1 MNLTNLFGGVPIITK
16 TYELDDDFSAPR
28 NTYAECI
35 KFIADE
41 CDLAASLLPLN
52 YTGDRIGRAT
62 KGAALAL
69 KARILLYAAS
79 DLHNTT
85 VFPGY
90 SNPELIGYTDA
101 NRTARW
107 QAAKDAA
114 KAVMDLG
121 IYSLFRPNPAPTD
134 SVAQNFVDLFN
145 SYR

>member
-1 MNLTNLFGGVPIITK
+1 MNAIWLQAYYHLK
-16 TYELDDDFSAPR
+16 H
-28 NTYAECI
+28 
-35 KFIADE
+35 
-41 CDLAASLLPLN
+41 
-52 YTGDRIGRAT
+52 TGDKLARAT

-69 KARILLYAAS
+69 KSRILIYAAS

-121 IYSLFRPNPAPTD
+121 VYSLFRAKSCSD
-134 SVAQNFVDLFN
+134 
-145 SYR
+145 